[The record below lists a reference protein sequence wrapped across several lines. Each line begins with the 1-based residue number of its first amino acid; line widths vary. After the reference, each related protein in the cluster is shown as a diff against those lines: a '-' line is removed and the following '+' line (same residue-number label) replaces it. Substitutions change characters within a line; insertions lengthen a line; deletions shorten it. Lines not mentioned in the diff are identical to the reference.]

1 MALSPQKFREI
12 VFQLLYSL
20 GFEKSER
27 GELSLVMR
35 QNEVPKT
42 AARLA
47 FEKAETIWQIH
58 DELDQVIS
66 EKSEGYELERIPMIE
81 RTVLRLGI
89 YELLHT
95 DLPPKVVIA
104 EAIRIT
110 RKYATAEGTSFINAL
125 LDRIYK
131 EKEHAGSVSEEQTA
145 Q

>member
-1 MALSPQKFREI
+1 MQLSPQKFREI

-35 QNEVPKT
+35 QNEIPKT

-47 FEKAETIWQIH
+47 FEKADTIWQIH
-58 DELDQVIS
+58 EELDRVIS
-66 EKSEGYELERIPMIE
+66 EKADSYELDRIPMIE

-95 DLPPKVVIA
+95 DLPPKVAIA
-104 EAIRIT
+104 EAMRIT
-110 RKYATAEGTSFINAL
+110 RKYATAEGAGFINAL
-125 LDRIYK
+125 LDRLYK
-131 EKEHAGSVSEEQTA
+131 EKEHGTISTEQTA

>member
-35 QNEVPKT
+35 QNEIPNS

-47 FEKAETIWQIH
+47 LEKAEAIWQIH
-58 DELDQVIS
+58 EDLDRVIS
-66 EKSEGYELERIPMIE
+66 EKAESYDLDRIPMIE

-104 EAIRIT
+104 EAVRIT
-110 RKYATAEGTSFINAL
+110 RKYATAEGATFTNAL
-125 LDRIYK
+125 LDRLYK
-131 EKEHAGSVSEEQTA
+131 EKEHAIPAEQTT

>member
-20 GFEKSER
+20 GFEESER

-35 QNEVPKT
+35 QNEIPKT

-47 FEKAETIWQIH
+47 LEKAEQIWLIH
-58 DELDQVIS
+58 DDLDRLIG
-66 EKSEGYELERIPMIE
+66 EKADSYQFERIPMIE
-81 RTVLRLGI
+81 RTVLRLGV

-110 RKYATAEGTSFINAL
+110 RKYATAEGATFTNAL
-125 LDRIYK
+125 LDCIYK
-131 EKEHAGSVSEEQTA
+131 EREHAGSISEEQIS
-145 Q
+145 

>member
-27 GELSLVMR
+27 GELSLVVR
-35 QNEVPKT
+35 QNEIPNST
-42 AARLA
+42 ARLA
-47 FEKAETIWQIH
+47 LEKAEAIWQIH
-58 DELDQVIS
+58 EDLDRVIS
-66 EKSEGYELERIPMIE
+66 EKAESYELDRIPMIE

-95 DLPPKVVIA
+95 ELPPKVVIA
-104 EAIRIT
+104 EAVRIT
-110 RKYATAEGTSFINAL
+110 RKYATAEGASFTNAL
-125 LDRIYK
+125 LDRLYK
-131 EKEHAGSVSEEQTA
+131 EREHAGSISEEQTT

>member
-1 MALSPQKFREI
+1 MQLSPQKFREI

-35 QNEVPKT
+35 QNEIPKS

-47 FEKAETIWQIH
+47 LEKAEAIWQMH
-58 DELDQVIS
+58 EELDLVIAERADS
-66 EKSEGYELERIPMIE
+66 YEFDRIPMIE
-81 RTVLRLGI
+81 RAVLRLGV

-95 DLPPKVVIA
+95 DLPPKVAIA
-104 EAIRIT
+104 EAMRIT
-110 RKYATAEGTSFINAL
+110 RKYATAESAGFINAL
-125 LDRIYK
+125 LDRLYK
-131 EKEHAGSVSEEQTA
+131 EKEHAISTEQTA